1 MNLEGHVQAYAD
13 RVQAPIV
20 VFNADFKV
28 VAFSVHDQDIDH
40 SRLAI
45 ILSHKGS
52 PRARESI
59 RDYRVDQA
67 DGPVYIPPLAGR
79 QARHVAPLRHDG
91 RITGYV
97 SHIPEGDQAGQPPVD
112 GQELRETR
120 HDVGLILAA
129 MELGNRDGAE
139 RSLHLLTSL
148 LKGDA
153 GKREHA
159 ADELLTNALI
169 SSVPHYTVI
178 ALATATG
185 KSPGAAILQL
195 ALDKALST
203 IPLYPALRAEGAV
216 IGDEAVLVVPYEIEM
231 DRLNT
236 LLSLPAF
243 TGLRAGV
250 GGQYASLAEAYRSH
264 REARIARRGAVIDP
278 ARSPAAR
285 WEALGLDRL
294 LLQLPLE
301 SFSMK
306 DIPETVQR
314 LCAAQSG
321 LDLAQTLEAYLDCGC
336 DAQRTAKELHVH
348 RSTLYYRL
356 DRIREIVEEDLSDG
370 RVRRELHTG
379 LRVAA
384 LAGLR

>member
-13 RVQAPIV
+13 RIQAPIV
-20 VFNADFKV
+20 VFNSDFKV

-52 PRARESI
+52 PRARASI
-59 RDYRVDQA
+59 REYHVDQA
-67 DGPVYIPPLAGR
+67 DGPAYIPPLAGR

-91 RITGYV
+91 RITGYL
-97 SHIPEGDQAGQPPVD
+97 SHIPEGAKADLPPED
-112 GQELRETR
+112 DRELRETR
-120 HDVGLILAA
+120 RHIGLILAA
-129 MELGNRDGAE
+129 MALGNREGTE
-139 RSLHLLTSL
+139 RSLHLLTAL
-148 LKGDA
+148 LEGDA
-153 GKREHA
+153 EKREQA
-159 ADELLTNALI
+159 ADELLTNALV
-169 SSVPHYTVI
+169 SSVPHYAVI
-178 ALATATG
+178 TLAATPG
-185 KSPGAAILQL
+185 ESPGAAVLQL

-203 IPLYPALRAEGAV
+203 IPKYPALRAEGAV
-216 IGDEAVLVVPYEIEM
+216 INDEAVLVVPYEIEM
-231 DRLNT
+231 DRLNV
-236 LLSLPAF
+236 LLALPTF

-250 GGQYASLAEAYRSH
+250 GGRYASLAEAYRSH

-278 ARSPAAR
+278 ERSPAAR

-301 SFSMK
+301 SLSMK
-306 DIPETVQR
+306 DVPETVQR
-314 LCAAQSG
+314 LFAAQSG

-356 DRIREIVEEDLSDG
+356 DRIREIVIEDLSDG

-379 LRVAA
+379 LRLAA

>member
-13 RVQAPIV
+13 QVQAPIV
-20 VFNADFKV
+20 VFNVEFKV
-28 VAFSVHDQDIDH
+28 VAFSVHAEDIDH

-45 ILSHKGS
+45 ILSHRGS

-59 RDYRVDQA
+59 RDYRVNQA
-67 DGPVYIPPLAGR
+67 DGPVAIPPLAGR
-79 QARHVAPLRHDG
+79 QARHVAPLKHEG

-97 SHIPEGDQAGQPPVD
+97 SHIPEGAKAELPPED
-112 GQELRETR
+112 GPELRDTR
-120 HDVGLILAA
+120 HHIGLILAA

-139 RSLHLLTSL
+139 RSLHLLTAL
-148 LKGDA
+148 LEGDTE
-153 GKREHA
+153 KREHA

-178 ALATATG
+178 ALAAPG

-203 IPLYPALRAEGAV
+203 IPQYPALRAEGAV
-216 IGDEAVLVVPYEIEM
+216 INDEAVLVVPYEVEM
-231 DRLNT
+231 DRLNS
-236 LLSLPAF
+236 LLALPAF
-243 TGLRAGV
+243 AELCAGV
-250 GGQYASLAEAYRSH
+250 GGQHASLADAYRSH
-264 REARIARRGAVIDP
+264 REARIARRGAAIDP
-278 ARSPAAR
+278 ERGSAER
-285 WEALGLDRL
+285 WDVLGLDRI

-301 SFSMK
+301 SFSMR

-356 DRIREIVEEDLSDG
+356 DRIREIVEDDLSDG
-370 RVRRELHTG
+370 RVRRELHAG